1 MVEKFSL
8 LGILGLLWAVIL
20 FLVNKQGNR
29 QAKLEALKEEIKKQA
44 AEQERANA
52 ISHSVD
58 DMPIDSVRERL
69 RNLPRD

>member
-1 MVEKFSL
+1 MGQNLTLF
-8 LGILGLLWAVIL
+8 GIIGLLWAVIL